1 MSYDISL
8 QKIQNG
14 DSGVCTPKEAEAC
27 INLLKTV
34 HTDKPDEFN
43 FVILEFEDGSSVEVS
58 LWKDE
63 KAIAGLTFFTRGIS
77 LCMAEFI
84 YNMAVAG
91 NFVILDTGGEDTP
104 ESPIAIM
111 TSRSVLEDVG
121 AEVFENPRLC
131 KDIKEL
137 TEIWEISP
145 DDIGRGGPLVIEV
158 PNDDLPKPKPR
169 LLFKRLFS
177 KM

>member
-14 DSGVCTPKEAEAC
+14 DSGICSPEEAKAC
-27 INLLKTV
+27 INLLETV
-34 HTDKPDEFN
+34 NTDKPDEFN

-58 LWKDE
+58 LWTDE
-63 KAIAGLTFFTRGIS
+63 KAITGCTFFTRGIS
-77 LCMAEFI
+77 LCMVEFI

-121 AEVFENPRLC
+121 ADVFENPRLC
-131 KDIKEL
+131 NDIKEL
-137 TEIWEISP
+137 TEIWDIRP
-145 DDIGRGGPLVIEV
+145 DDIGRGGPLVIEI
-158 PNDDLPKPKPR
+158 PNDALVKPQPQS
-169 LLFKRLFS
+169 LFKRLFS
-177 KM
+177 KK

>member
-14 DSGVCTPKEAEAC
+14 DSSVCTAEEAEAC

-34 HTDKPDEFN
+34 NTNKPDEFN
-43 FVILEFEDGSSVEVS
+43 FVTLEFEDGSFVEVS
-58 LWKDE
+58 LWEDE
-63 KAIAGLTFFTRGIS
+63 KAITGITFFTRGIS

-91 NFVILDTGGEDTP
+91 NFVILDTGGVDTP

-111 TSRSVLEDVG
+111 TSRSVLEDLG
-121 AEVFENPRLC
+121 AKVFENPLLC

-137 TEIWEISP
+137 TEIWGIGS
-145 DDIGRGGPLVIEV
+145 DDIGRGGPLVIEI
-158 PNDDLPKPKPR
+158 PKDDLPKPEPR
-169 LLFKRLFS
+169 SLFRRLFS
-177 KM
+177 RK